1 MWLCKWQKNSKLGCK
16 VNLSPDVAL
25 ACDLGKFPG
34 SVFHQKRSQPF
45 PSSKLLV
52 WEEILE
58 ERDRMGAMWQEERY
72 FRSFG
77 CKELCRKSRDSCWC
91 LSLGTFLIP
100 ANSTASN
107 TFSPPGHSKW
117 SYSDYFV
124 ITCGFRP
131 RFSSFSGSLG
141 EWKAFSHV
149 YHLTE
154 GNMSYLKFFS
164 LLVLFYFFP
173 LGLG

>member
-77 CKELCRKSRDSCWC
+77 CKELHRKSRDSSWC

-107 TFSPPGHSKW
+107 TFSPLGILNGLTLFCDNLWIQAKIFLFFWLTGGMES
-117 SYSDYFV
+117 
-124 ITCGFRP
+124 ILTCLPPNWR
-131 RFSSFSGSLG
+131 
-141 EWKAFSHV
+141 EH
-149 YHLTE
+149 
-154 GNMSYLKFFS
+154 
-164 LLVLFYFFP
+164 VLFKIFF
-173 LGLG
+173 LS